1 MMTDKERVK
10 NLQKALGVIRK
21 GVSDFRENAR
31 KDNNTDRVAH
41 SSEILQM
48 IERVINIYA

>member
-31 KDNNTDRVAH
+31 KDNNTDRVEH